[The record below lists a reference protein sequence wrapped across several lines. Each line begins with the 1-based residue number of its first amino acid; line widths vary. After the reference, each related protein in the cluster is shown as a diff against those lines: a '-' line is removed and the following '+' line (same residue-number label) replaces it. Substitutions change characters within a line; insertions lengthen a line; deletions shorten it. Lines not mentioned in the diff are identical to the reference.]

1 MQINDPAE
9 ETLPYD
15 GRIEFH
21 AMDGPLKYLA
31 GKTELLRDA
40 YGEKFAAQREAV
52 RRIAHGVSW
61 TFTLHHTD
69 QSPAKLLMML
79 HGLIGGAKSRAFDL
93 GGIA

>member
-1 MQINDPAE
+1 MAAALNSATWMARSNISPAKPNCCARPISKN
-9 ETLPYD
+9 LP
-15 GRIEFH
+15 
-21 AMDGPLKYLA
+21 
-31 GKTELLRDA
+31 
-40 YGEKFAAQREAV
+40 AQREAV

-79 HGLIGGAKSRAFDL
+79 HGLVGGAKSRAFDL